1 MKRLFLS
8 VAMILAL
15 TTVGFAQQN
24 KLEISD
30 WNMEARLPKLSRYL
44 ELNADQYDDV
54 ANAIEFF
61 SDKMQS
67 ARYSKENRQI
77 KYLNEAVYGNLKLM
91 KSTLSQD
98 QYKRYLRI
106 LNCQLRNKGLNPY
119 IKSTSEFLAQNK
131 IIKY

>member
-8 VAMILAL
+8 VAMILGL
-15 TTVGFAQQN
+15 TTVSFAQQD

-44 ELNADQYDDV
+44 ELNAGQYDDV
-54 ANAIEFF
+54 AHAIEFF

-91 KSTLSQD
+91 KKTLSRE
-98 QYKRYLRI
+98 QYKRYLRLMNSQ
-106 LNCQLRNKGLNPY
+106 LNRTGLTVYLKKTAFN
-119 IKSTSEFLAQNK
+119 
-131 IIKY
+131 

>member
-1 MKRLFLS
+1 MKRFFLS

-44 ELNADQYDDV
+44 ELNAGQYDDV

-61 SDKMQS
+61 SDKMKS
-67 ARYSKENRQI
+67 SKYSKKNRQV
-77 KYLNEAVYGNLKLM
+77 KYLKEAVYGNLKLM
-91 KSTLSQD
+91 KGTLSQA
-98 QYKRYLRI
+98 QYKKYLLL
-106 LNCQLRNKGLNPY
+106 LNCELKNRGLNAY
-119 IKSTSEFLAQNK
+119 VLNTAFN
-131 IIKY
+131 

>member
-1 MKRLFLS
+1 MFLS

-44 ELNADQYDDV
+44 ELNAGQYDDV

-91 KSTLSQD
+91 KKTLSQE
-98 QYKRYLRI
+98 QYKRYLRLMNSQ
-106 LNCQLRNKGLNPY
+106 LNRTGLTVYLKKTALN
-119 IKSTSEFLAQNK
+119 
-131 IIKY
+131 

>member
-1 MKRLFLS
+1 
-8 VAMILAL
+8 MILAL

-44 ELNADQYDDV
+44 ELNAGQYDDV

-77 KYLNEAVYGNLKLM
+77 KYLKKIQINLKV
-91 KSTLSQD
+91 KEWT
-98 QYKRYLRI
+98 
-106 LNCQLRNKGLNPY
+106 
-119 IKSTSEFLAQNK
+119 T
-131 IIKY
+131 

>member
-44 ELNADQYDDV
+44 ELNAGQYDDV

-61 SDKMQS
+61 SDKMKS
-67 ARYSKENRQI
+67 SKYSKKNRQV
-77 KYLNEAVYGNLKLM
+77 KYLKEAVYGNLKLM
-91 KSTLSQD
+91 KGTLSQA
-98 QYKRYLRI
+98 QYKKYLLL
-106 LNCQLRNKGLNPY
+106 LNCELKNRGLNAY
-119 IKSTSEFLAQNK
+119 VLNTAFN
-131 IIKY
+131 